1 MGEGIVEATRS
12 TVDWMSP
19 ISRRELLVGM
29 AALAGGAASCASP
42 GPGAASDYDEAV
54 AETWRTLDPAAAH
67 GSEASLQREWVRQ
80 ATLAASS
87 HNTQCW
93 RFQLGPRRIAILPDY
108 SRRCPAVDPDDHH
121 LFVSL
126 GCATENLVLA
136 AAASGF
142 EADVEAESDGT
153 VSVSF
158 APRAPAR
165 SLLFEAI
172 PRRQSARVEYD
183 GRPLSSQELDALETA
198 AAQGHSSQVD
208 VAILSGA
215 DRLEPILEL
224 IVEGNTAQ
232 IADEAFTRELK
243 DWIRFGEAEAL
254 RKRDGLFTRTTG
266 NPVVPRWIGSLF
278 FDLAF
283 RASGENDKIA
293 RQLRSSAGVAVFT
306 GGGAEPAHWIDV
318 GRSSQRFALQATALD
333 VRTAFLNQPVE
344 VARLR
349 PELAGLLG
357 LGARRP
363 DLVVR
368 FGRGP
373 GMPRSLRRPV
383 DAVLV

>member
-1 MGEGIVEATRS
+1 
-12 TVDWMSP
+12 MSV
-19 ISRRELLVGM
+19 SRRELLVRM
-29 AALAGGAASCASP
+29 AAFAGGATSCASP
-42 GPGAASDYDEAV
+42 DPGASGDYDDAV
-54 AETWRTLDPAAAH
+54 RETWRGLDRGAAR
-67 GSEASLQREWVRQ
+67 GSEASLQLEWVRQ

-93 RFQLGPRRIAILPDY
+93 RFQLGDRRITIIPDF

-126 GCATENLVLA
+126 GCAAENLVLA

-142 EADVEAESDGT
+142 EADVAAESDGT
-153 VSVSF
+153 ISVSF
-158 APRAPAR
+158 APRAPAH
-165 SLLFEAI
+165 SILFEAI

-183 GRPLSSQELDALETA
+183 GRPLSSEELGALETA
-198 AAQGHSSQVD
+198 AAGAAHTEAHTGHVD

-224 IVEGNTAQ
+224 IVEANTAQ
-232 IADEAFTRELK
+232 IADEAFVRELK
-243 DWIRFGEAEAL
+243 DWIRFSEAEAL

-266 NPVVPRWIGSLF
+266 NPAVPRWIGSLF
-278 FDLAF
+278 FDVAF
-283 RASGENDKIA
+283 RASGENDKIV

-306 GGGAEPAHWIDV
+306 GADADPAHWIDV
-318 GRSSQRFALQATALD
+318 GRSSQRFALQAAALD

-373 GMPRSLRRPV
+373 AMPRSLRRSV
-383 DAVLV
+383 ESVLV